1 MSAVLKS
8 NSDNA
13 ARPAGTFAGEIN
25 RTLTETM
32 ESDPSIVLGGQLIKY
47 GFAGLTT
54 GLYERFPNRFIT
66 YSVSEE
72 LMNSSAMG
80 LALSGKRVVMF
91 HVRLDFLLA
100 GMNSLFNHMNVWW
113 KKGHKMPVTIIAQ
126 EGRGIGTGQGAQH
139 SKDITCWFQRA
150 EGWNTCVPQ
159 TPTEASDMLSSAICG
174 DKPTLYVLHRRLF
187 NSSTAQRVV
196 VPQEV
201 KLCGASKRHMDEFYK
216 DDTTREGDIQG
227 ENVFVNGRWMSIEKA
242 KYFAKSILEY
252 QR

>member
-25 RTLTETM
+25 RTLSELM
-32 ESDPSIVLGGQLIKY
+32 EADKSIVLGGQLIKY

-54 GLYERFPNRFIT
+54 GLYEKYPERFIT

-80 LALSGKRVVMF
+80 LALAGKRVCMF
-91 HVRLDFLLA
+91 HVRLDFLLC
-100 GMNSLFNHMNVWW
+100 GMNALFNHIPIWW
-113 KKGHKMPVTIIAQ
+113 NKGHKLPITIIAQ
-126 EGRGIGTGQGAQH
+126 EGRGIGSGQGAQH
-139 SKDITCWFQRA
+139 SKDITFWFQRF

-159 TPTEASDMLSSAICG
+159 TPTEAADMLKGAILG

-187 NSSTAQRVV
+187 NASEGTRIT

-201 KLCGASKRHMDEFYK
+201 KLCGASKRHMDEFY
-216 DDTTREGDIQG
+216 GH
-227 ENVFVNGRWMSIEKA
+227 
-242 KYFAKSILEY
+242 
-252 QR
+252 